1 MAIMNLKKILVFTI
15 SAVLLT
21 GTFQVSGQ
29 NARANGIQKTTNET
43 MFSKTSVEGITTIAK
58 GTNGVAI
65 ADFNHDG
72 LMDFLDAN
80 TPPRG
85 TKNGINTM
93 RMLIGKGNLSYQEQS
108 VTLEGTTLK
117 FEDMGVT
124 KPQVP
129 VVADFNR
136 DGFLDIFVTRN
147 RGNEGT
153 PNKIGNQMLIS
164 KGSYFEFTN
173 MSEKMG
179 IKNIEA
185 YNRQPSF
192 GDINGDGWLDIAV
205 GADNISKASFAGNP
219 ESRVYIFQPKGGKF
233 EDGTFRDISDDI
245 NLLPDFSGTYDG
257 NPEKYRGGPD
267 IDLRDLDNDGDLDL
281 AQAYH
286 NDMNTK
292 GWETHDDP
300 GIAGKQHF
308 GIFCWKNMLKEEG
321 KFRFARIKDNG
332 LATEGWCAYNKE
344 KQKYEPVKH
353 SIGVPYLS
361 FGDVDNNGLDDVINV
376 GPTGPLWHVNSDFIS
391 GQYWKNLGN
400 FKFNEATKESGLE
413 ALNWTYRDWH
423 KFWKLEVPEA
433 LTKVKE
439 DSTSKLQ
446 PGLTPFP
453 PIDRQPYLADVAFG
467 DFDNDGWQDF
477 VLCDRNQSAVGNI
490 RNTLFKNNGNGK
502 FTPVE
507 WQVSGIVDRSICTEV
522 ADLNNDG
529 LLDLF
534 FAADPDNS
542 GPATSQ
548 EDYKSSVYINTGA
561 NGARDNH
568 WIRLR
573 FSGLSDSEI
582 IGGKVVAHD
591 PANLEKILGAR
602 QISANQSYKSGSAL
616 EAHFGLGG
624 NDSIDL
630 TFETLSGKKLYFRN
644 LKADNYYDVN
654 LFTYEVKPAGPV
666 SKGSGTATSA
676 KGKPNII
683 FFLTDD
689 LDVKL
694 DTMKYTPKIK
704 KYMADAGATFTQFFI
719 SNTLC
724 CPSRTTILR
733 GQFSHNNKVL
743 TNGGPDG
750 GFERFLNVGNEDS
763 TIATWLEAS
772 GYNTVLMGKFLNGYP
787 LPKDPTHV
795 PKGWTEWYSPAKG
808 NAYGCY
814 NYTMNENGKLVSYG
828 SDPDDYMNDVLS
840 SKATDFIGRMS
851 KDGNPFFA
859 YIAPYSPHSPATP
872 AKRHEKLFPNIKA
885 PRTPNFNEA
894 DTSDKPGRLK
904 TKKQLTAKE
913 IAGIDK
919 EYGLRVR
926 SMQSVDDL
934 VENVVKAL
942 EKAGQLDN
950 TYLAFIGDNGFHLGQ
965 HRLPG
970 GKGTAYEEDILVP
983 CYIRGP
989 GIKAGSTVSEYL
1001 TGNVDLASTFADMAG
1016 VTSPDFVDGRSILP
1030 LAKGE
1035 KPKTWRN
1042 AYFIEFYPFERPK
1055 TAQALI
1061 KEGIYEPYD
1070 ADEDEG
1076 RETSVAT
1083 YIALRTKTHTY
1094 IEYKTGDKEFY
1105 DIVKDPWQMENQSGK
1120 ADKSLLAKYSTWTNQ
1135 LLKSGGAKL
1144 REIEEKTL
1152 DSFVGEDKKPYET
1165 FADILY
1171 KTTDADKNLT
1181 SLDVYTPHKSGNN
1194 PVLVWVHGGGWSEG
1208 DKKTIV
1214 TSPVDM
1220 PKVFCAEKFVVV
1232 SVNYRL
1238 SPAVK
1243 FPVHPQDVASAIAW
1257 VKANITKYG
1266 GDPKR
1271 INLAGHS
1278 AGAHLTALICTDEKY
1293 LKAVGL
1299 NLSDIKSAVPSD
1311 AGTYDFIAFANR
1323 QKEKKTPMPKNFID
1337 VFTSDEKVW
1346 KEASPIYYVE
1356 KGKKIPP
1363 MLLFYSKGPQKNTTN
1378 EYYKI
1383 DTETFAKKLTDN
1395 GFEAKTHNAQD
1406 MTHGELSVSFSNPG
1420 AHTTKAFLEF
1430 LKKHNA
1436 QTETNNDA
1444 YTRTVLQIPMR
1455 DSKNLAA
1462 DLYSSDSQ
1470 IRKPTILVQTPY
1482 DKSKYWTQLKQ
1493 RIPFSLADYNIVILD
1508 WRGRFASKDTAS
1520 AKANTGQDG
1529 YDAVEWIAKQT
1540 WSDGKI
1546 GTYGGSALGDVQFK
1560 TASEN
1565 PPHLVCAVP
1574 MVKDFKVTFEQ
1585 FYFGGEYRKEQTE
1598 ALQNLGFFETKTILA
1613 QPTYN
1618 QFWKTIESKSDISSS
1633 IKVPM
1638 LMIGGW
1644 FDHYPDLVL
1653 RAFADIQTKSN
1664 ASVKT
1669 KHKLIFGPWQHG
1681 NLDEKK
1687 QGILEFENAVG
1698 FGDRH
1703 AIMFM
1708 DYYLLGRKNNWEAV
1722 PTVQYYQ
1729 MGDEVW
1735 KNAQSWDTV
1744 PRGETSFYLNTNT
1757 SLTLEKSSS
1766 DATSL
1771 SFSYDPKDPTPSFGG
1786 KRFDPTKPNL
1796 VAGPQDQKTVESRKD
1811 VLVFSSNALTSD
1823 LQINGMMKAQLYF
1836 SSNQADTDISVR
1848 FCDVYPD
1855 SRSVLMVEGIQRARF
1870 RNSLEKEELLKP
1882 GEIYE
1887 INVKLQNMALT
1898 IKKGHKIRIIISSAS
1913 YPIFDRN
1920 PNNGGKLYADNTL
1933 NIALNKVFFGK
1944 DKFSRIILPTLK
1956 AQTQTAQPLPQSFY
1970 RPFQAYMPTAF
1981 QNLIGFR
1988 FCIFACWC

>member
-1 MAIMNLKKILVFTI
+1 MSLKKLLVFVI
-15 SAVLLT
+15 STVLLT
-21 GTFQVSGQ
+21 GALQAPEQ
-29 NARANGIQKTTNET
+29 EARAFEQ
-43 MFSKTSVEGITTIAK
+43 AK
-58 GTNGVAI
+58 
-65 ADFNHDG
+65 
-72 LMDFLDAN
+72 
-80 TPPRG
+80 
-85 TKNGINTM
+85 
-93 RMLIGKGNLSYQEQS
+93 
-108 VTLEGTTLK
+108 
-117 FEDMGVT
+117 
-124 KPQVP
+124 
-129 VVADFNR
+129 
-136 DGFLDIFVTRN
+136 
-147 RGNEGT
+147 
-153 PNKIGNQMLIS
+153 
-164 KGSYFEFTN
+164 
-173 MSEKMG
+173 
-179 IKNIEA
+179 
-185 YNRQPSF
+185 
-192 GDINGDGWLDIAV
+192 
-205 GADNISKASFAGNP
+205 
-219 ESRVYIFQPKGGKF
+219 
-233 EDGTFRDISDDI
+233 
-245 NLLPDFSGTYDG
+245 
-257 NPEKYRGGPD
+257 
-267 IDLRDLDNDGDLDL
+267 
-281 AQAYH
+281 
-286 NDMNTK
+286 
-292 GWETHDDP
+292 
-300 GIAGKQHF
+300 
-308 GIFCWKNMLKEEG
+308 
-321 KFRFARIKDNG
+321 
-332 LATEGWCAYNKE
+332 
-344 KQKYEPVKH
+344 
-353 SIGVPYLS
+353 
-361 FGDVDNNGLDDVINV
+361 
-376 GPTGPLWHVNSDFIS
+376 
-391 GQYWKNLGN
+391 
-400 FKFNEATKESGLE
+400 
-413 ALNWTYRDWH
+413 
-423 KFWKLEVPEA
+423 
-433 LTKVKE
+433 
-439 DSTSKLQ
+439 DS
-446 PGLTPFP
+446 
-453 PIDRQPYLADVAFG
+453 
-467 DFDNDGWQDF
+467 
-477 VLCDRNQSAVGNI
+477 
-490 RNTLFKNNGNGK
+490 
-502 FTPVE
+502 
-507 WQVSGIVDRSICTEV
+507 
-522 ADLNNDG
+522 
-529 LLDLF
+529 
-534 FAADPDNS
+534 
-542 GPATSQ
+542 
-548 EDYKSSVYINTGA
+548 
-561 NGARDNH
+561 

-573 FSGLSDSEI
+573 ISGMEDLKITTGEVSLSLRNGELVANSEVSTTSNDVLLR
-582 IGGKVVAHD
+582 IG
-591 PANLEKILGAR
+591 NLPVDVLFT
-602 QISANQSYKSGSAL
+602 S
-616 EAHFGLGG
+616 
-624 NDSIDL
+624 D
-630 TFETLSGKKLYFRN
+630 SGKKTEFRN
-644 LKADNYYDVN
+644 LKPNNYYDLN
-654 LFTYEVKPAGPV
+654 LATYQVKPAGPV
-666 SKGSGTATSA
+666 SKDSGTAISA

-704 KYMADAGATFTQFFI
+704 KYMADAGASFTQFFI

-763 TIATWLEAS
+763 TIATWLQTS

-828 SDPDDYMNDVLS
+828 SDPEDYMNDVLS
-840 SKATDFIGRMS
+840 AKATDFIGRMS

-904 TKKQLTAKE
+904 TKKKLTAKE

-989 GIKAGSTVSEYL
+989 GIKAGLTVSDYL

-1105 DIVKDPWQMENQSGK
+1105 DIVKDPWQLENQSGK
-1120 ADKSLLAKYSTWTNQ
+1120 ADKSLLAKYSAWTNQ
-1135 LLKSGGAKL
+1135 LLKTGGAKL

-1152 DSFVGEDKKPYET
+1152 DSLSPEPEKKAYET

-1181 SLDVYTPHKSGNN
+1181 SLDIYTPDKSGKN

-1323 QKEKKTPMPKNFID
+1323 QKEKNTPIPKNFTD

-1383 DTETFAKKLTDN
+1383 DTETFTKKLTDN
-1395 GFEAKTHNAQD
+1395 GFDAKAHNAQD
-1406 MTHGELSVSFSNPG
+1406 MTHGELSVSFSNPN

-1430 LKKHNA
+1430 LKKHN
-1436 QTETNNDA
+1436 
-1444 YTRTVLQIPMR
+1444 
-1455 DSKNLAA
+1455 
-1462 DLYSSDSQ
+1462 
-1470 IRKPTILVQTPY
+1470 
-1482 DKSKYWTQLKQ
+1482 
-1493 RIPFSLADYNIVILD
+1493 
-1508 WRGRFASKDTAS
+1508 
-1520 AKANTGQDG
+1520 
-1529 YDAVEWIAKQT
+1529 
-1540 WSDGKI
+1540 
-1546 GTYGGSALGDVQFK
+1546 
-1560 TASEN
+1560 
-1565 PPHLVCAVP
+1565 
-1574 MVKDFKVTFEQ
+1574 
-1585 FYFGGEYRKEQTE
+1585 
-1598 ALQNLGFFETKTILA
+1598 
-1613 QPTYN
+1613 
-1618 QFWKTIESKSDISSS
+1618 
-1633 IKVPM
+1633 
-1638 LMIGGW
+1638 
-1644 FDHYPDLVL
+1644 
-1653 RAFADIQTKSN
+1653 
-1664 ASVKT
+1664 
-1669 KHKLIFGPWQHG
+1669 
-1681 NLDEKK
+1681 
-1687 QGILEFENAVG
+1687 
-1698 FGDRH
+1698 
-1703 AIMFM
+1703 
-1708 DYYLLGRKNNWEAV
+1708 
-1722 PTVQYYQ
+1722 
-1729 MGDEVW
+1729 
-1735 KNAQSWDTV
+1735 
-1744 PRGETSFYLNTNT
+1744 
-1757 SLTLEKSSS
+1757 
-1766 DATSL
+1766 
-1771 SFSYDPKDPTPSFGG
+1771 
-1786 KRFDPTKPNL
+1786 
-1796 VAGPQDQKTVESRKD
+1796 
-1811 VLVFSSNALTSD
+1811 
-1823 LQINGMMKAQLYF
+1823 
-1836 SSNQADTDISVR
+1836 
-1848 FCDVYPD
+1848 
-1855 SRSVLMVEGIQRARF
+1855 
-1870 RNSLEKEELLKP
+1870 
-1882 GEIYE
+1882 
-1887 INVKLQNMALT
+1887 
-1898 IKKGHKIRIIISSAS
+1898 
-1913 YPIFDRN
+1913 
-1920 PNNGGKLYADNTL
+1920 
-1933 NIALNKVFFGK
+1933 
-1944 DKFSRIILPTLK
+1944 
-1956 AQTQTAQPLPQSFY
+1956 
-1970 RPFQAYMPTAF
+1970 
-1981 QNLIGFR
+1981 
-1988 FCIFACWC
+1988 